1 MEKSECTKIIC
12 VFLYFVSVYYIHHVT
27 CLDCSGIQHI
37 PIIIQEIQK
46 DQLVQPVNTSITLT
60 IDVMQQND
68 SPVIFLTQYGQYIL
82 HQDPTEPFLVRCRN
96 MYYVILTAD

>member
-1 MEKSECTKIIC
+1 MFF
-12 VFLYFVSVYYIHHVT
+12 VFRFSLLYT
-27 CLDCSGIQHI
+27 PCLDCSGIQHI